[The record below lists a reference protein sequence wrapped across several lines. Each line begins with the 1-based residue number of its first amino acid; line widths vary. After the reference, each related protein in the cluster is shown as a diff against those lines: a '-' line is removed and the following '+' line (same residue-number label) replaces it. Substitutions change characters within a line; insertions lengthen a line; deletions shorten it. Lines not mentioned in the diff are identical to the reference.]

1 MESEAPDPQERPS
14 RTGGPPQEPCET
26 AEPYPEPDRDLPPL
40 PSKERPTSPSRPYS
54 RVRRRILAV
63 LLVAAVTGAVVAL
76 VHRATARR
84 RLEDARELAEHYG
97 PAVGLDPALVLAVI
111 RAESSGDSQAVSH
124 AGARGL
130 MQLMPPTAQ
139 EVAERADIPYSGP
152 DALFDPELN
161 VRLGTLYLAQMRRQF
176 NDDAFLY
183 LAAYNAGP
191 GRIRRLREEHPELA
205 SWELVALH
213 APDETRVYVRRVL
226 RYWEAFRE
234 EMPRA

>member
-1 MESEAPDPQERPS
+1 MAPDPQERPS
-14 RTGGPPQEPCET
+14 PAGSPPQEPCEG
-26 AEPYPEPDRDLPPL
+26 AESYPEPDLSPPPL
-40 PSKERPTSPSRPYS
+40 PSKERPTSPGKPYR
-54 RVRRRILAV
+54 RVRRRVLAV

-76 VHRATARR
+76 VYQATVRR
-84 RLEDARELAEHYG
+84 RLESARELAEHYG

-111 RAESSGDSQAVSH
+111 RAESSGKPEAVSP

-139 EVAERADIPYSGP
+139 EVAERAGIPYSGP

-161 VRLGTLYLAQMRRQF
+161 VRLGTLYLARMRRQF
-176 NDDAFLY
+176 GGDRYLF

-191 GRIRRLREEHPELA
+191 GHIRRLREKNPNLA
-205 SWELVALH
+205 SWELVALE

-226 RYWEAFRE
+226 RYWEEFRE
-234 EMPRA
+234 DMPAG